1 MADHLATLHV
11 VLATHRRMDVR
22 MLQAASITRISKK
35 KINRV
40 VAGVVRHLV
49 QLKKM
54 LVIQTSFQV

>member
-1 MADHLATLHV
+1 
-11 VLATHRRMDVR
+11 MDVR

>member
-1 MADHLATLHV
+1 
-11 VLATHRRMDVR
+11 MDVR

-40 VAGVVRHLV
+40 VAGVRHLV